1 MSYKTAQK
9 MAILRHVKESRNHPT
24 AQEVFDCVKKDMP
37 NISFATVY
45 RNLGAL
51 AEAGEIKEVQFID
64 KKKRYEGILE
74 LHQHF
79 ICEKC
84 ERIIDM
90 QLSELLNIDQASEQ
104 MQCHQVNSF
113 NLELLG
119 ICAKCK

>member
-24 AQEVFDCVKKDMP
+24 AQEVFEAVKEAMP

-51 AEAGEIKEVQFID
+51 AEAGDIQEVQFID
-64 KKKRYEGILE
+64 NKKRYEGITE
-74 LHQHF
+74 PHQHF
-79 ICEKC
+79 ICESC
-84 ERIIDM
+84 NRIIDM
-90 QLSELLNIDQASEQ
+90 QLSELLNIGEASEQ
-104 MQCHQVNSF
+104 MRCHEVKSF
-113 NLELLG
+113 NLELIG